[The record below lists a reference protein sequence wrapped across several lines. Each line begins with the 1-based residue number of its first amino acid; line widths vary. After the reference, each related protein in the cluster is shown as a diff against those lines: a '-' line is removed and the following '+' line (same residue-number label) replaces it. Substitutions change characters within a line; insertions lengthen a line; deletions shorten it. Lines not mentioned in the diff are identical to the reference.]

1 MTYVVAV
8 LSLSVACMLWY
19 LIQSWAGKLDEPPCA
34 EDAGSDCES
43 CYRRDETARVGRM
56 GRARQGG
63 FPRPVRRD

>member
-1 MTYVVAV
+1 VTYILAV
-8 LSLSVACMLWY
+8 LSLSAACMLWY
-19 LIQSWAGKLDEPPCA
+19 LIQRWAGKLDEPPC

-43 CYRRDETARVGRM
+43 CYRRDEAARVEGM